1 MGRLCFVCPASGRE
15 VDTGIELDLESFDTL
30 YGEPLGCPECLRVHR
45 LGEIKA
51 WVRDKPLD
59 PIIDASHPLEIQ
71 PSTD

>member
-15 VDTGIELDLESFDTL
+15 VDTGIELNLESFDTL

-51 WVRDKPLD
+51 WVREKPKFD
-59 PIIDASHPLEIQ
+59 PADQASSLGDAA
-71 PSTD
+71 

>member
-51 WVRDKPLD
+51 WVREKPKFD
-59 PIIDASHPLEIQ
+59 PSGQASSLGDAA
-71 PSTD
+71 